1 MDVRLINKMR
11 RVGKNL
17 NLMVQGKCGSK
28 VKRNLGNVCHRLLL
42 RLGSNLSRI
51 HFAPLK
57 E

>member
-57 E
+57 G